1 MRKVVDL
8 EMLECMRTLRDEGLS
23 NAEIAERV
31 GLSDLTVRNYL
42 GKNPP
47 GVRRGYKRKQASPIP
62 VIVEPEVKKPVMEP
76 MVKKVAAMETYEGKY
91 LSYQVDLQ
99 NNTMRIFSHDGTFI
113 TAAMSPEEL
122 EAMIAELLDVM
133 CILK

>member
-8 EMLECMRTLRDEGLS
+8 EMLECMRALRDEGLS
-23 NAEIAERV
+23 NAEIAERI

-47 GVRRGYKRKQASPIP
+47 GVRRGYKRKQTSPIP
-62 VIVEPEVKKPVMEP
+62 VIAEPEAKKSAMEP
-76 MVKKVAAMETYEGKY
+76 MIKKVAAMETYEGKY

>member
-8 EMLECMRTLRDEGLS
+8 EMLECMRALRDEGLS
-23 NAEIAERV
+23 NAEIAERI

-62 VIVEPEVKKPVMEP
+62 VIVEPEAKKSVMEP
-76 MVKKVAAMETYEGKY
+76 MIKKVAAMETYEGKY